1 MKGIQIVN
9 ILFFLTPKAEL
20 TYLLDTQSIEQAL
33 DTMEQY
39 RYTAVPIINKN
50 GAYIGTMTE
59 GDLLYNI
66 KNRFNFDLSRMKTQ
80 ILTQIQ
86 RKRDYQPVK
95 INAKV
100 EDLFNKALTQNFVP
114 VIDDENTFIGIVKR
128 KDIMEYLC
136 KKCK

>member
-1 MKGIQIVN
+1 MN

-39 RYTAVPIINKN
+39 RYTAVPIINKK

-66 KNRFNFDLSRMKTQ
+66 KNRFNFDLTRMKSQ
-80 ILTQIQ
+80 SLTQIQ

-136 KKCK
+136 KKWC

>member
-1 MKGIQIVN
+1 MN

-39 RYTAVPIINKN
+39 RYTAVPIINKK

-66 KNRFNFDLSRMKTQ
+66 KNRFDFDLSRMKSQ
-80 ILTQIQ
+80 SLTQIQ

-136 KKCK
+136 KKI

>member
-1 MKGIQIVN
+1 MN

-39 RYTAVPIINKN
+39 RYTAVPIINKK

-66 KNRFNFDLSRMKTQ
+66 KNRFNFDLTRMKSQ
-80 ILTQIQ
+80 SLTQIQ

-136 KKCK
+136 KKI

>member
-1 MKGIQIVN
+1 MN

-39 RYTAVPIINKN
+39 RYTAVPIINKK

-66 KNRFNFDLSRMKTQ
+66 KNRFNFDLTRMKSQ
-80 ILTQIQ
+80 PLTQIQ

-136 KKCK
+136 KKI

>member
-1 MKGIQIVN
+1 
-9 ILFFLTPKAEL
+9 
-20 TYLLDTQSIEQAL
+20 
-33 DTMEQY
+33 
-39 RYTAVPIINKN
+39 
-50 GAYIGTMTE
+50 MTE

-66 KNRFNFDLSRMKTQ
+66 KNRFNFDLTRMKSQ
-80 ILTQIQ
+80 SLTQIQ

-136 KKCK
+136 KKI

>member
-1 MKGIQIVN
+1 MN

-39 RYTAVPIINKN
+39 RYTAVPIINKS

-80 ILTQIQ
+80 VLTQIQ

-136 KKCK
+136 KKM